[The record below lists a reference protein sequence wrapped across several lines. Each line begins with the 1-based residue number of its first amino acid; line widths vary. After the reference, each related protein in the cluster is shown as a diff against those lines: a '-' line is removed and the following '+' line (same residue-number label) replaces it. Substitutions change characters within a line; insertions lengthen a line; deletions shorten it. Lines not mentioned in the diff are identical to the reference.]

1 MATTP
6 LEGRVPPHN
15 LDAEASVL
23 GSVLLDSEVLDRL
36 EGLLAA
42 DAFYKEAH
50 RKIWEAMVALRA
62 RRDPVDLVTLSEELR
77 QNGELENV
85 GGLSYLVGLSEQT
98 PTAAYA
104 DYYGRIV
111 AEKWTLRK
119 LIAAAGEAMKMA
131 YDEEGSLEDILDT
144 AGRKVLEVSTQGARS
159 EFQSMKE
166 LVHETFEHIQMLYE
180 NKGQVDGV
188 KSGFRELDSMI
199 GGLTSGSLNII
210 AARPSMG
217 KTSFALTIA
226 QNVALRGEGAAV
238 AIFSLE
244 MPAVQL
250 VTRMLCSEARIDMNR
265 LRQGQLT
272 DRDFSRLVDVAG
284 RISEAAILIDDTS
297 DLTLMELRARARRLH
312 AQHRLGLIVIDYLQL
327 MSGPGGGK
335 NGGENRQQEI
345 AQISRG
351 LKGLARELDV
361 PVIALSQ
368 LSRAVESRPN
378 KRPMLSDLRESGCLT
393 GDSLVQMAD
402 GSRQPIRGLVG
413 KSGFAVLALDEATQK
428 LVPARVSRAFS
439 TGVKPVFTL
448 TTRLGRSIRATA
460 NHKFLTARGW
470 KRLDE
475 LTVGDYLALPRRLA
489 SPQQQSLG
497 DEELALLGHL
507 IGDGCTLPRHS
518 LQYTT
523 RDPDLAQT
531 VVDLAR
537 VVFGESIAPKI
548 KSERGWLQVYLS
560 AAHRLGWGK
569 RNPVAVW
576 LEGLGVWGLRSH
588 EKRIPRQVFAQPA
601 PAVARFLRHLWS
613 TDGCVALR
621 QGKAPYPAVYYA
633 SSSEGLAQDVQTLLL
648 YLGIN
653 ARLKRVPQKG
663 KGRDQFH
670 VVLSGQSDLLR
681 FVREVGAVGRSKQ
694 SALAVVEAYLTGRQE
709 NTNRDVIPLELW
721 LQPARASLAVI
732 GMSHRELHRALG
744 MAYSGATLFGQNL
757 SRERTRR
764 MAGALGSEALER
776 LADSDIYWDTVRSIE
791 AAGQE
796 EVFDLTVPGPHNFIA
811 NNIIVHNSI
820 EQDADLVMF
829 IYRDEYYNPHSEK
842 AGIAEIIVGKQRNGP
857 TGTVELQFHA
867 QHVRF
872 NDLAKDEI

>member
-1 MATTP
+1 MATIP

-62 RRDPVDLVTLSEELR
+62 RRDPVDLVTLSEQLR
-77 QNGELENV
+77 MTGELENV
-85 GGLSYLVGLSEQT
+85 GGLSYLVGLSEHT

-119 LIAAAGEAMKMA
+119 LIAAAGEAMRMA

-144 AGRKVLEVSTQGARS
+144 AGRKVLEVSTQGAKS

-166 LVHETFEHIQMLYE
+166 LVHETFEHIQLLYE

-199 GGLTSGSLNII
+199 GGLTPGSLNII

-217 KTSFALTIA
+217 KTALALSMA
-226 QNVALRGEGAAV
+226 QNVALRDGGSVAV
-238 AIFSLE
+238 FSLE

-284 RISEAAILIDDTS
+284 RISEASILIDDTS
-297 DLTLMELRARARRLH
+297 DMTLMELRARARRLH

-327 MSGPGGGK
+327 MSGPSSNK

-351 LKGLARELDV
+351 LKGLARELNI
-361 PVIALSQ
+361 PVVALSQ

-378 KRPMLSDLRESGCLT
+378 KRPMLSDLRESG
-393 GDSLVQMAD
+393 
-402 GSRQPIRGLVG
+402 
-413 KSGFAVLALDEATQK
+413 
-428 LVPARVSRAFS
+428 
-439 TGVKPVFTL
+439 
-448 TTRLGRSIRATA
+448 
-460 NHKFLTARGW
+460 
-470 KRLDE
+470 
-475 LTVGDYLALPRRLA
+475 
-489 SPQQQSLG
+489 
-497 DEELALLGHL
+497 
-507 IGDGCTLPRHS
+507 
-518 LQYTT
+518 
-523 RDPDLAQT
+523 
-531 VVDLAR
+531 
-537 VVFGESIAPKI
+537 
-548 KSERGWLQVYLS
+548 
-560 AAHRLGWGK
+560 
-569 RNPVAVW
+569 
-576 LEGLGVWGLRSH
+576 
-588 EKRIPRQVFAQPA
+588 
-601 PAVARFLRHLWS
+601 
-613 TDGCVALR
+613 
-621 QGKAPYPAVYYA
+621 
-633 SSSEGLAQDVQTLLL
+633 
-648 YLGIN
+648 
-653 ARLKRVPQKG
+653 
-663 KGRDQFH
+663 
-670 VVLSGQSDLLR
+670 
-681 FVREVGAVGRSKQ
+681 
-694 SALAVVEAYLTGRQE
+694 
-709 NTNRDVIPLELW
+709 
-721 LQPARASLAVI
+721 
-732 GMSHRELHRALG
+732 
-744 MAYSGATLFGQNL
+744 
-757 SRERTRR
+757 
-764 MAGALGSEALER
+764 
-776 LADSDIYWDTVRSIE
+776 
-791 AAGQE
+791 
-796 EVFDLTVPGPHNFIA
+796 
-811 NNIIVHNSI
+811 SI

-857 TGTVELQFHA
+857 TGVAELQFHA

>member
-1 MATTP
+1 MTTTP
-6 LEGRVPPHN
+6 LEGRIPPHN

-36 EGLLAA
+36 EGLLSA

-77 QNGELENV
+77 QGGELENV
-85 GGLSYLVGLSEQT
+85 GGLSYLVGLSEHT

-111 AEKWTLRK
+111 AEKWILRK
-119 LIAAAGEAMKMA
+119 LIATAGEAMRMA
-131 YDEEGSLEDILDT
+131 YDEEGSLEEILDK

-159 EFQSMKE
+159 DFRSMKE
-166 LVHETFEHIQMLYE
+166 LVHETFERIQLLYE

-188 KSGFRELDSMI
+188 RTGFRELDSMI
-199 GGLTSGSLNII
+199 GGLTNGSLNII

-226 QNVALRGEGAAV
+226 QNVALRGEGAGV

-312 AQHRLGLIVIDYLQL
+312 AQHKLSLIVIDYLQL

-351 LKGLARELDV
+351 LKGLARELNV

-378 KRPMLSDLRESGCLT
+378 KRPMLSDLRESG
-393 GDSLVQMAD
+393 
-402 GSRQPIRGLVG
+402 
-413 KSGFAVLALDEATQK
+413 
-428 LVPARVSRAFS
+428 
-439 TGVKPVFTL
+439 
-448 TTRLGRSIRATA
+448 
-460 NHKFLTARGW
+460 
-470 KRLDE
+470 
-475 LTVGDYLALPRRLA
+475 
-489 SPQQQSLG
+489 
-497 DEELALLGHL
+497 
-507 IGDGCTLPRHS
+507 
-518 LQYTT
+518 
-523 RDPDLAQT
+523 
-531 VVDLAR
+531 
-537 VVFGESIAPKI
+537 
-548 KSERGWLQVYLS
+548 
-560 AAHRLGWGK
+560 
-569 RNPVAVW
+569 
-576 LEGLGVWGLRSH
+576 
-588 EKRIPRQVFAQPA
+588 
-601 PAVARFLRHLWS
+601 
-613 TDGCVALR
+613 
-621 QGKAPYPAVYYA
+621 
-633 SSSEGLAQDVQTLLL
+633 
-648 YLGIN
+648 
-653 ARLKRVPQKG
+653 
-663 KGRDQFH
+663 
-670 VVLSGQSDLLR
+670 
-681 FVREVGAVGRSKQ
+681 
-694 SALAVVEAYLTGRQE
+694 
-709 NTNRDVIPLELW
+709 
-721 LQPARASLAVI
+721 
-732 GMSHRELHRALG
+732 
-744 MAYSGATLFGQNL
+744 
-757 SRERTRR
+757 
-764 MAGALGSEALER
+764 
-776 LADSDIYWDTVRSIE
+776 
-791 AAGQE
+791 
-796 EVFDLTVPGPHNFIA
+796 
-811 NNIIVHNSI
+811 SI

-829 IYRDEYYNPHSEK
+829 IYRDEYYNPHSDK

-857 TGTVELQFHA
+857 TGVVELQFHA